1 MKLSIAV
8 IFGGR
13 TCEHE
18 VSIISG
24 LQAADVLNPESYD
37 VTRVYIAADGE
48 WYVGEKLKDIQFYK
62 HFDPAQVTHVF
73 PAGSKGK
80 LRLIAEEAPAKKVLG
95 IFGGGAGGLHT
106 LCECDVVMP
115 VMHGLNG
122 EDGTLQG
129 MLELF
134 NVPYTSAGVMG
145 CAIGMDKVACKQVLH
160 DIGLPVLPGHFIE
173 RDRWYQHP
181 EECLDEI
188 EALLPYP
195 MYVKP
200 ANLGSSIG
208 ITRADDRMKLEE
220 AMDVAASYDRRILIE
235 KGVEKL
241 IEVNCS
247 VVGYGSDVR
256 VSVLEMPV
264 THGEGFL
271 TFDEKYLKNAGAKG
285 SQGMKSASRVVPAP
299 IGEEMTEQIQ
309 QMALKA
315 FRALDLK
322 GVVRID
328 FIIDGATNEVY
339 INEPNVIPG
348 SLAYYLWEPVGLKF
362 DKLLDKMVEDAF
374 KASADKNRSV
384 FSYQS
389 VILDKMDGAKGKL
402 HK

>member
-8 IFGGR
+8 VFGGR
-13 TCEHE
+13 SCEHE

-24 LQAADVLNPESYD
+24 LQTVAALNPDNYD
-37 VTRVYIAADGE
+37 VTCVYIASDGA
-48 WYVGEKLKDIQFYK
+48 WYVGDRLNDIHFYK
-62 HFDPAQVTHVF
+62 QFDAAQVTRVF
-73 PAGSKGK
+73 PAGDNGK
-80 LRLIAEEAPAKKVLG
+80 LKLIAEDAPKKVLG
-95 IFGGGAGGLHT
+95 LFGGNSGGLHT
-106 LCECDVVMP
+106 IKECDVVMP

-160 DIGLPVLPGHFIE
+160 DIGLPVLPGHFVE
-173 RDRWYQHP
+173 RDRWYQHS

-188 EALLPYP
+188 EQLMAYP

-208 ITRADDRMKLEE
+208 ITRATDRLSLEN

-235 KGVEKL
+235 QGVEQL

-247 VVGYGSDVR
+247 VLGYGSDVR
-256 VSVLEMPV
+256 TSMLEMPV
-264 THGEGFL
+264 AQAAEFL
-271 TFDEKYLKNAGAKG
+271 TFDQKYLNNAGANG
-285 SQGMKSASRVVPAP
+285 SQGMKSASRVIPAP
-299 IGEEMTEQIQ
+299 IGDEMTERIKE
-309 QMALKA
+309 MAVKA

-328 FIIDGATNEVY
+328 FIIDGATNQCY

-348 SLAYYLWEPVGLKF
+348 SLAFYLWEPAGLKF
-362 DKLLDKMVEDAF
+362 SDMLDKMVEDAF

-384 FSYQS
+384 FSYKS
-389 VILDKMDGAKGKL
+389 VILDKMNGSKGKL

>member
-1 MKLSIAV
+1 M
-8 IFGGR
+8 
-13 TCEHE
+13 
-18 VSIISG
+18 
-24 LQAADVLNPESYD
+24 
-37 VTRVYIAADGE
+37 
-48 WYVGEKLKDIQFYK
+48 
-62 HFDPAQVTHVF
+62 
-73 PAGSKGK
+73 
-80 LRLIAEEAPAKKVLG
+80 
-95 IFGGGAGGLHT
+95 
-106 LCECDVVMP
+106 
-115 VMHGLNG
+115 
-122 EDGTLQG
+122 
-129 MLELF
+129 
-134 NVPYTSAGVMG
+134 
-145 CAIGMDKVACKQVLH
+145 
-160 DIGLPVLPGHFIE
+160 
-173 RDRWYQHP
+173 
-181 EECLDEI
+181 
-188 EALLPYP
+188 
-195 MYVKP
+195 
-200 ANLGSSIG
+200 
-208 ITRADDRMKLEE
+208 
-220 AMDVAASYDRRILIE
+220 
-235 KGVEKL
+235 

-328 FIIDGATNEVY
+328 FIIDGASNEVY

>member
-8 IFGGR
+8 VFGGR

-24 LQAADVLNPESYD
+24 LQAAAALNPENYD
-37 VTRVYIAADGE
+37 VTRVYIAPDGA
-48 WYVGEKLKDIQFYK
+48 WYVGDKLNDIAFYK
-62 HFDPAQVTHVF
+62 NFDPAQVTHVF
-73 PAGSKGK
+73 PAGDNGK
-80 LRLIAEEAPAKKVLG
+80 LKLIAEEVPTKKVLG
-95 IFGGGAGGLHT
+95 IFGGSNGGLHAIKE
-106 LCECDVVMP
+106 CEVVMP

-160 DIGLPVLPGHFIE
+160 DIGLPVLPGHFVE

-181 EECLDEI
+181 EECMDEI
-188 EALLPYP
+188 EKLLPYP

-208 ITRADDRMKLEE
+208 ITRADDRMGLEN

-235 KGVEKL
+235 QGVDQL

-247 VVGYGSDVR
+247 VVGYGNDVR
-256 VSVLEMPV
+256 TSVLEMPV
-264 THGEGFL
+264 TQGKGFL
-271 TFDEKYLKNAGAKG
+271 TFQEKYLNNAGSKG
-285 SQGMKSASRVVPAP
+285 SQGMKSASRVIPAP
-299 IGEEMTEQIQ
+299 IGDELTEQIKE
-309 QMALKA
+309 MAVKA

-328 FIIDGATNEVY
+328 FIIDGATNKCY

-348 SLAYYLWEPVGLKF
+348 SLAFYLWEPVGLKF
-362 DKLLDKMVEDAF
+362 SDLLDKMVEDAF

-384 FSYQS
+384 FSYKS
-389 VILDKMDGAKGKL
+389 VILDKMNGSKGKL

>member
-24 LQAADVLNPESYD
+24 LQAADALNPESYD
-37 VTRVYIAADGE
+37 VTRVYIASNGE

-73 PAGSKGK
+73 PAGSQGK
-80 LRLIAEEAPAKKVLG
+80 LRLIAEEAPAKKLLG
-95 IFGGGAGGLHT
+95 LFGGGAGGLHT
-106 LCECDVVMP
+106 LCECDVALP

-145 CAIGMDKVACKQVLH
+145 CAIGMDKVACKQVMH
-160 DIGLPVLPGHFIE
+160 DIGLPVLPGHFVE

-181 EECLDEI
+181 EECMDEI

-208 ITRADDRMKLEE
+208 ISRADDRMKLEE

-235 KGVEKL
+235 KGVEQL

-256 VSVLEMPV
+256 ASVLEMPV
-264 THGEGFL
+264 TQGKGFL
-271 TFDEKYLKNAGAKG
+271 TFAEKYLNNAGAKG
-285 SQGMKSASRVVPAP
+285 SQGMKSASRVIPAP
-299 IGEEMTEQIQ
+299 IGDELTERIQ
-309 QMALKA
+309 QMAIKA

-348 SLAYYLWEPVGLKF
+348 SLAFYLWEPTGLKF

-389 VILDKMDGAKGKL
+389 VILDKMNGAKGKL